1 MTQVDQRL
9 DQRRIVHRAR
19 HNSNPVPATVNVAS
33 PKAEPRPAYSTT
45 RQRQRR
51 LPFIESL
58 VIFDVALVLGA
69 TAAACLI
76 WPVSGSALGPW
87 PTIIAGI
94 VWLGALAGIKG
105 FATERLV
112 KPYPVL
118 SVWAGCAV
126 VACFAL
132 IEVFFGSV
140 VGLRQPVLLAIAL
153 TVADVLGR
161 AVIRRFHHRRVISV
175 LPAHRYQIDKSAG
188 RLQNQTLVLTDELQ
202 QNPEE
207 LVRLVSQRARFSR
220 ADVVELPADL
230 AIDQELID
238 RLSWDLRKQ
247 HVSIRLVRWGAS
259 VSPARIRTHSQ
270 GDKTMVELDAPYPY
284 LPTRV
289 AKRALD
295 IIGSGLLIVILL
307 PLFAILGL
315 GIKLSSRGPV
325 FYRQERIGIDG
336 RPFKILKFRSMV
348 PDADAQLQSLLR
360 QQGRSGE
367 PLFKVDDDPRVTRIG
382 ILMRRYSLD
391 ELPQLFNVFGGSM
404 SLVGPRPQRPAEVA
418 LYDQTAK
425 RRLGVLPGMTGMWQV
440 NGRSRLGWDESI
452 ALDLYYTH
460 NWSLTQD
467 LSILAKTASA
477 VVRGDGAQ

>member
-1 MTQVDQRL
+1 
-9 DQRRIVHRAR
+9 
-19 HNSNPVPATVNVAS
+19 
-33 PKAEPRPAYSTT
+33 
-45 RQRQRR
+45 
-51 LPFIESL
+51 
-58 VIFDVALVLGA
+58 
-69 TAAACLI
+69 
-76 WPVSGSALGPW
+76 
-87 PTIIAGI
+87 
-94 VWLGALAGIKG
+94 
-105 FATERLV
+105 
-112 KPYPVL
+112 
-118 SVWAGCAV
+118 
-126 VACFAL
+126 
-132 IEVFFGSV
+132 
-140 VGLRQPVLLAIAL
+140 
-153 TVADVLGR
+153 
-161 AVIRRFHHRRVISV
+161 
-175 LPAHRYQIDKSAG
+175 
-188 RLQNQTLVLTDELQ
+188 
-202 QNPEE
+202 
-207 LVRLVSQRARFSR
+207 
-220 ADVVELPADL
+220 
-230 AIDQELID
+230 
-238 RLSWDLRKQ
+238 
-247 HVSIRLVRWGAS
+247 
-259 VSPARIRTHSQ
+259 
-270 GDKTMVELDAPYPY
+270 MVELDAPYPY
-284 LPTRV
+284 LPTRM

-295 IIGSGLLIVILL
+295 IIGSGLLIVVLL
-307 PLFAILGL
+307 PLFAVLGL
-315 GIKLSSRGPV
+315 GIKLTSRGPV